1 MLRDLLVGFADL
13 GQQFVDLVAG
23 GLPFAG
29 DVLAEQALVENVLH
43 VFRGDARQLA
53 HVEVAQQ
60 LGTTLDCGLVFLFQN
75 VPQQHLRNL
84 RNVFFLKPK
93 PRHQQRQN
101 PKMLRSDMFGLY
113 VLEQLMN
120 VQMLLTGLR
129 VITNA
134 QNHSV
139 ELVEIV
145 GVLSL
150 VKEQG
155 VQRKQVLLVL
165 VD

>member
-1 MLRDLLVGFADL
+1 
-13 GQQFVDLVAG
+13 
-23 GLPFAG
+23 
-29 DVLAEQALVENVLH
+29 
-43 VFRGDARQLA
+43 
-53 HVEVAQQ
+53 
-60 LGTTLDCGLVFLFQN
+60 
-75 VPQQHLRNL
+75 
-84 RNVFFLKPK
+84 
-93 PRHQQRQN
+93 
-101 PKMLRSDMFGLY
+101 MFGLY

-150 VKEQG
+150 AKEQG